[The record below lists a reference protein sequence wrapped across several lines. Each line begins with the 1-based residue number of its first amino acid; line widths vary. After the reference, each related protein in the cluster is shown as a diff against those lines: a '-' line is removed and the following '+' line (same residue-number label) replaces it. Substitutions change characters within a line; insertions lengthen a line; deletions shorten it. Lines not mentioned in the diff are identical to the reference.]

1 MAEHAHGAEQGQE
14 NPSHVLPDVA
24 ALGVGRALRER
35 REQLGWSL
43 EEVSGWLRIRDV
55 YLNALEAGLPEVLP
69 AEVYA
74 LGFLR
79 TYGQALGFDPAIL
92 INRYRQE
99 TRTVVHKPVLDFP
112 DPVPDRRLP
121 PAVSISLGLVVVLA
135 SYVGWYCFVGR
146 SSPLPEHVPPVAS
159 LMQGEATRNTPSPQ
173 VASLLPEHA
182 TRMPQPLAPS
192 VADAAAQAVEQGQ
205 AGNTATV
212 ANAGNA
218 AVLQDPPPMQGQ
230 GAADPLP
237 PAPGATPAAPVPPA
251 TGQVVPPV
259 AQAVPD
265 DQIVVKAQA
274 ASWVQVKD
282 TQGKT
287 VYDHVLQPDEEWTVP
302 AAGGPYSLTVGNAG
316 GIVVSAGG
324 VTTPAL
330 GRNGAVRRHL
340 LLSAQAVR
348 DGSLATP
355 AAVSVGSAVQP
366 ALAAGPVSANDNPA
380 VQGVRD
386 APAAVVAPV
395 VPPAAT
401 HAPSMPPQA
410 SSSADE
416 PSADDLNAR
425 QLQGTDAR

>member
-1 MAEHAHGAEQGQE
+1 MAEHAHGAEQGQDI
-14 NPSHVLPDVA
+14 PPHVLPDVA
-24 ALGVGRALRER
+24 TLGVGRALRER

-43 EEVSGWLRIRDV
+43 ADVSEWLRIRDV
-55 YLNALEAGLPEVLP
+55 YLGALESGQHELLP

-79 TYGQALGFDPAIL
+79 TYGQALGFDPAVL

-99 TRTVVHKPVLDFP
+99 TRAVAHKPVLDFP

-159 LMQGEATRNTPSPQ
+159 LMQGEATHNVPSPQ

-182 TRMPQPLAPS
+182 VPLPQRLAPS
-192 VADAAAQAVEQGQ
+192 VADAAAHAVEQGQ
-205 AGNTATV
+205 AGSSASDATQAAPANSPAAQAV
-212 ANAGNA
+212 APAN
-218 AVLQDPPPMQGQ
+218 GQ
-230 GAADPLP
+230 GALAPLAAPPP
-237 PAPGATPAAPVPPA
+237 PASPVAGSSEAQAPSA
-251 TGQVVPPV
+251 PPV

-265 DQIVVKAQA
+265 DQIVVKALA

-282 TQGKT
+282 EQGKT

-302 AAGGPYSLTVGNAG
+302 ASGGPYSLTVGNAG
-316 GIVVSAGG
+316 GIVVQAGS
-324 VTTPAL
+324 VTTPPL

-340 LLSAQAVR
+340 ALNAQAVR
-348 DGSLATP
+348 DGSLATASAAPVAGGAGQPTSRVPGHETQAAEAPQGAAPAVVP
-355 AAVSVGSAVQP
+355 AA
-366 ALAAGPVSANDNPA
+366 
-380 VQGVRD
+380 
-386 APAAVVAPV
+386 APAAPVAPPV
-395 VPPAAT
+395 
-401 HAPSMPPQA
+401 
-410 SSSADE
+410 SSVADE